1 VKIQL
6 HIGKLVLDGLPVS
19 LHSGT
24 GIGKAVEEELAR
36 LLRAQ
41 GLTQELQS
49 GCTISGLSKTSL
61 ALSGSNSPSALGS
74 KIARSVF
81 TAIGRTSHAKP
92 SIASR
97 APRRKPN
104 AGVAAGTGASK

>member
-6 HIGKLVLDGLPVS
+6 HIGKLVLDGLPIS

-24 GIGKAVEEELAR
+24 GIGKAVEEELAH

-41 GLTQELQS
+41 GLAQELQS
-49 GCTISGLSKTSL
+49 GGTISGSAKTSV
-61 ALSGSNSPSALGS
+61 ALSGSSSSSALGS

-97 APRRKPN
+97 ASRRKPS
-104 AGVAAGTGASK
+104 AGVAAGTGAAK